1 MSYLKNIVPVGAED
15 LLLYFDHTYVNGKF
29 RPGRPCKN
37 NIVVQYRRI
46 PPLFP
51 LTTWNVN
58 LTTLSDGHRTNNVC
72 ESWNSRFSHMVG
84 KNHPTI
90 WKLIS
95 KIRYEIGSCRPR
107 KISFK

>member
-1 MSYLKNIVPVGAED
+1 MPYLKNIVPVGAED
-15 LLLYFDHTYVNGKF
+15 LLLYFVHTYVNGKF

-37 NIVVQYRRI
+37 NIVVQYRRT

-51 LTTWNVN
+51 PTTWNVN

-84 KNHPTI
+84 QNHPTI
-90 WKLIS
+90 WKLIT
-95 KIRYEIGSCRPR
+95 KIKHEIAVN
-107 KISFK
+107 